1 LTRGGLT
8 VAAFPNTPLSL
19 GLVCDFVSRFPPFDN
34 FEFKQM
40 TVTLRFQLES
50 QSNLVAGYD
59 DEIVG
64 YLGWIPTTTA
74 IAEAWISDEGPLIA
88 ATEDVS
94 AVAITVL
101 VTTDPRYVLPLVR
114 SAKAARPGLP
124 VYWKRQFADGK
135 ESQKRRVRKK
145 SG

>member
-1 LTRGGLT
+1 MKYGALT

-50 QSNLVAGYD
+50 QSNLVAGHD
-59 DEIVG
+59 DDIVG

-74 IAEAWISDEGPLIA
+74 IAEAWINDEGPLIA
-88 ATEDVS
+88 ATADVS

-124 VYWKRQFADGK
+124 VYWKRQFAAGK
-135 ESQKRRVRKK
+135 ESQKRSVRKK